1 MIFFFFWNELVEPY
15 HCKGKFSEDFEA
27 LCKQAQIANPVQ
39 VVLRPHPPGTPMAAA
54 AIIDVKDKT
63 LPKTAKGASNKERE
77 AIAQQQHTEIDGGE
91 IAHG

>member
-1 MIFFFFWNELVEPY
+1 
-15 HCKGKFSEDFEA
+15 
-27 LCKQAQIANPVQ
+27 
-39 VVLRPHPPGTPMAAA
+39 MAAA

-77 AIAQQQHTEIDGGE
+77 ALAQQQHPELDGGE